1 MSNEMVD
8 SSTEKP
14 ATGECSFEESLL
26 ALEQVVHDLEDGDL
40 GLSESLG
47 RYETGVK
54 HLKQCYQMLEAA
66 ERKIELL
73 TGVGEDGKARTEMFE
88 ESSESLGESTGR
100 RRRTRK
106 TD

>member
-1 MSNEMVD
+1 MSNEVVD
-8 SSTEKP
+8 SSNGKPVTE
-14 ATGECSFEESLL
+14 ECDFEELL
-26 ALEQVVHDLEDGDL
+26 AALEKVVHDLEDGDL

-47 RYETGVK
+47 RYEAGVK

-73 TGVGEDGKARTEMFE
+73 TGVGEDGEATTAVFD

-106 TD
+106 SE